1 MTLKYIIK
9 KINYMASLKEIAIRE
24 YLSNIDFNRDDW
36 KLSNIKKDMRV
47 LLGEEPGVD
56 IIYKKDVILNEV
68 LGEAQEISKVNKV
81 SVVFTDLDDKFK
93 KIEFII
99 D

>member
-1 MTLKYIIK
+1 MT
-9 KINYMASLKEIAIRE
+9 LKEIAIRE

-36 KLSNIKKDMRV
+36 KLSKIKQDMRV

-56 IIYKKDVILNEV
+56 IIYKKDVVLNEI
-68 LGEAQEISKVNKV
+68 LGEAKEVSKVNKV

-93 KIEFII
+93 KLEFII

>member
-1 MTLKYIIK
+1 MT
-9 KINYMASLKEIAIRE
+9 LKEIAIRE

-36 KLSNIKKDMRV
+36 KLSKMKQDMRV

-56 IIYKKDVILNEV
+56 IIYKKDVVLNEI
-68 LGEAQEISKVNKV
+68 LGEAKEVSKVNKV

-93 KIEFII
+93 KLEFII

>member
-1 MTLKYIIK
+1 MT
-9 KINYMASLKEIAIRE
+9 LKEIAIRE

-36 KLSNIKKDMRV
+36 KLSKMKQDMRV

-93 KIEFII
+93 KLEFII

>member
-1 MTLKYIIK
+1 MT
-9 KINYMASLKEIAIRE
+9 LKEIAIRE

-36 KLSNIKKDMRV
+36 KLSKMKQDMRV

-56 IIYKKDVILNEV
+56 IIYKKDVILNEI

-93 KIEFII
+93 KLEFII
-99 D
+99 N

>member
-1 MTLKYIIK
+1 MT
-9 KINYMASLKEIAIRE
+9 LKEIAIRE
-24 YLSNIDFNRDDW
+24 YLSSIDFNRDDW
-36 KLSNIKKDMRV
+36 KLSKMKQDMRV

-56 IIYKKDVILNEV
+56 IIYKKDVVLNEI
-68 LGEAQEISKVNKV
+68 LGEAKEVSKVNKV

-93 KIEFII
+93 KLEFII